1 MATTRGPLTRNEYE
15 TLAAFRHA
23 LRRFLTFSARE
34 ARAAGLSPQQ
44 HQALLAVKGHRAG
57 PRPSIGDL
65 ATHLQLRH
73 HSVVGLVDRLAGR
86 GLVRR
91 ERSTTDRRQV
101 GVALTT
107 RGERLL
113 AGLSAAHRD
122 ELRRVGPEL
131 RALLARL
138 DRR

>member
-1 MATTRGPLTRNEYE
+1 MPARRGPLTRTEYE

-23 LRRFLTFSARE
+23 LRRFLAFSARA

-44 HQALLAVKGHRAG
+44 HQALLAVKGAG
-57 PRPSIGDL
+57 GRPTVGVL
-65 ATHLQLRH
+65 AAQLQRRH
-73 HSVVGLVDRLAGR
+73 HSVVGLVDRLARR
-86 GLVRR
+86 GLARR
-91 ERSTTDRRQV
+91 ERAAADRRQV
-101 GVALTT
+101 RVVLTA

-113 AGLSAAHRD
+113 AGLAAAHRD
-122 ELRRVGPEL
+122 ELRRVGPGL

>member
-1 MATTRGPLTRNEYE
+1 MPARRGPLTRNEYE

-23 LRRFLTFSARE
+23 LRRFLAFSARA
-34 ARAAGLSPQQ
+34 ARTAGLSPQQ
-44 HQALLAVKGHRAG
+44 HQALLAVKGAG
-57 PRPSIGDL
+57 GRPTVGAL
-65 ATHLQLRH
+65 AAQLQRRH
-73 HSVVGLVDRLAGR
+73 HSVVGLVDRLARR
-86 GLVRR
+86 GLARR
-91 ERSTTDRRQV
+91 ERSAADRRQV
-101 GVALTT
+101 RVVLTA

-122 ELRRVGPEL
+122 ELGRVGPGL